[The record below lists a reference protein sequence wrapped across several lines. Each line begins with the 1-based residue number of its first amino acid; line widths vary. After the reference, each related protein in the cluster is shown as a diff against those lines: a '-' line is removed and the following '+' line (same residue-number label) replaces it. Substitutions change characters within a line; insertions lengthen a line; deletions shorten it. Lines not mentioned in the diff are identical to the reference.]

1 MSVVVSREGV
11 TLVPGVCAWHLAEVV
26 VHGSSGRGSQ
36 KTQDGVLDG
45 TVRSR

>member
-1 MSVVVSREGV
+1 MGVVVSREGV
-11 TLVPGVCAWHLAEVV
+11 TLVPGVWHLAEVV
-26 VHGSSGRGSQ
+26 VHGSSRRGSQ